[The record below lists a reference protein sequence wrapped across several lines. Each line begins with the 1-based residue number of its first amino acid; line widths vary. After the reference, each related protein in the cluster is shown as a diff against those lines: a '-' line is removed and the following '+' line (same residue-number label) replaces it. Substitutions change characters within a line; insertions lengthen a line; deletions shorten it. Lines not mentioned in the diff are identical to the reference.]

1 MNISDSQA
9 AEIRREI
16 DELQNRVRE
25 LEGELGSLDG
35 GHDWLPKGFYGDYH
49 ATTGF
54 MLGVFG
60 GVVSLLVNVIGAPL
74 ADKNPL
80 EIIRIYLTFPMGEKA
95 LQLTQ
100 TAESV
105 YAIDDGVILAIGCC
119 LYLATGMFLGIPF
132 QLFFARFASRGSLVA
147 RLVIA
152 TVLSLLIWV
161 INFYCI
167 LSWLQ
172 PLLFGGNWIV
182 DSSILPWWVAAVT
195 HLVFGWTMAIVYPL
209 GQIQHQ
215 RRPLEQ

>member
-9 AEIRREI
+9 ADIRREI
-16 DELQNRVRE
+16 EQLQNRVHE
-25 LEGELGSLDG
+25 LEGELSSLDG
-35 GHDWLPKGFYGDYH
+35 GQDWLPKGFYGDYH

-54 MLGVFG
+54 MLGIFG

-100 TAESV
+100 AAESV
-105 YAIDDGVILAIGCC
+105 YVIDDGVILAIGCC
-119 LYLATGMFLGIPF
+119 MYLATGMFLGIPF
-132 QLFFARFASRGSLVA
+132 QMFFARFAARGSLVS

-161 INFYCI
+161 VNFYAI

-172 PLLFGGNWIV
+172 PALFGGNWIV

-209 GQIQHQ
+209 GQFQHQ